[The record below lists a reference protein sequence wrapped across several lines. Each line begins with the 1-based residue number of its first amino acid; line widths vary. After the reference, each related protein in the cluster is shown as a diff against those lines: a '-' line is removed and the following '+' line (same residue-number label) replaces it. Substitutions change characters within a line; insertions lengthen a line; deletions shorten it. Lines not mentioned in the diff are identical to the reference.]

1 MHNKYLL
8 NECIC
13 SEVDGIFV
21 QLSHLTNVHRGSMIA
36 KKKKKKIAVVA
47 SFFECLHDLLGSVN
61 QVPDTDIPAI

>member
-8 NECIC
+8 NECIY

-36 KKKKKKIAVVA
+36 KKKKK
-47 SFFECLHDLLGSVN
+47 LLSWPHSLNVSM
-61 QVPDTDIPAI
+61 IYLAL